1 MLAEF
6 GPAGANLMTT
16 ISGFEPLTQRYLSG
30 RQIDVA
36 AFVGQLLRLP
46 DDCFPISCALGDTA
60 HLCFRTGTSNAET
73 KAPVEAAKAK
83 LRMMLARLA
92 VLAAASAGEP
102 LSPYASEGTI
112 VVDDPVSGER
122 RFDVRY
128 ENTVDRQHFFLRS
141 QSRSARH
148 SGRDESTTE
157 PQQATPR

>member
-1 MLAEF
+1 MLANF
-6 GPAGANLMTT
+6 GPAGGDHMTAF
-16 ISGFEPLTQRYLSG
+16 SQFEPLTQRFLSG
-30 RQIDVA
+30 RQIDAVG
-36 AFVGQLLRLP
+36 FVDQLLRLP
-46 DDCFPISCALGDTA
+46 DDCFPISCALGDA
-60 HLCFRTGTSNAET
+60 ADLCFRSGTSSAET

-102 LSPYASEGTI
+102 LSRYASEGTI

-148 SGRDESTTE
+148 
-157 PQQATPR
+157 